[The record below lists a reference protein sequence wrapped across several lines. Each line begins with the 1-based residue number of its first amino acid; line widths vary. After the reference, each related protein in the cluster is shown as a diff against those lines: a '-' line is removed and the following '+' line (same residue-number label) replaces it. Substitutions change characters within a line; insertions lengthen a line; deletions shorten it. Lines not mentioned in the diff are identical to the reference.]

1 VHVSGSTTTTPPTSA
16 EGASA
21 PTEGGSFFS
30 KFINTIKREIS
41 DLSYVEVI
49 TAAGEPKT
57 EINPDAEDII
67 AALRALNQI
76 NILARTRLELDG
88 DIAVILPTDK
98 DNVKINNEVMAIH
111 KQNVDTA
118 VTNWNN
124 FVHNILSALELLI
137 NISGL
142 PRTDV
147 LAHFNTLSSSVT
159 PSPPTPSPPSD

>member
-1 VHVSGSTTTTPPTSA
+1 MSGPTTTTATPAASTT
-16 EGASA
+16 GASIS
-21 PTEGGSFFS
+21 PEGGGFFS
-30 KFINTIKREIS
+30 KFINTIKREIN
-41 DLSYVEVI
+41 DLSYLEVI

-57 EINPDAEDII
+57 EINPDADDIV
-67 AALRALNQI
+67 AALRSLNQI

-98 DNVKINNEVMAIH
+98 DNVKINNEVLAIH

-137 NISGL
+137 SISGL

-159 PSPPTPSPPSD
+159 PSSPTPSPPSH